1 MEKYTGLVKEGKK
14 MGALRE
20 HKGKVFASALIAI
33 IGVGLGVIPYFSVAN
48 IINNIVK
55 GKVEIA
61 TYIPYIL
68 AVLVGLLGSVLF
80 HEFSTIISHNLA
92 YRVIEEKR
100 KKLVDKLS
108 KISMGEVEKRSSGQW
123 SQFMVETLDKM
134 EQPIAHVIPEVIANL
149 LIPIVLVIIIFI
161 MDWRIGI
168 ANLLTIPFGLLFLML
183 MMRGYEEKSKRYQ
196 EASKAMNTT
205 MVEYVNGIKVIKAF
219 NKSASSFGKFKETV
233 NENKKAMLDWYLS
246 ICFSMTGAMETIP
259 ATMVFVLPTSLYL
272 FMQRSVEMSSLT
284 MCILLSYASY
294 KPLIKAMS
302 HLETIA
308 NIKMVMKE
316 INKVMEIPDL
326 ERGKQL
332 KHIKSHDVEFQNV
345 SFAYDESKN
354 VLNNISFK
362 ANEKELTA
370 IVGNSGGGKS
380 TIAKL
385 IAGFWNIEKG
395 KILIGDVDLN
405 DMPLKQNMDL
415 ITYVSQEN
423 FLFNKT
429 ILENL
434 RIAKED
440 ASMDEIKEAC
450 VKASCHDF
458 IMNLPNGYETI
469 VGEGGASLSGGE
481 RQRIVIARSFLKNS
495 SIVLLDEATAYSDPD
510 NEAIIQKSIDALIK
524 DKTVIM
530 IAHRLSTIVNA
541 NKIIVVDNG
550 NIVEQGSHEKLLE
563 LNGRYREMWDVYTE
577 SKEIEVI

>member
-1 MEKYTGLVKEGKK
+1 MEVLK
-14 MGALRE
+14 E
-20 HKGKVFASALIAI
+20 HKGKVFTSALIAI
-33 IGVGLGVIPYFSVAN
+33 IGVGLDVVPYFSVAN
-48 IINNIVK
+48 IINNIVE
-55 GKVEIA
+55 GKVEIGA
-61 TYIPYIL
+61 YIPYIL

-80 HEFSTIISHNLA
+80 HELSTIISHNLA
-92 YRVIEEKR
+92 YRVIEGKR

-108 KISMGEVEKRSSGQW
+108 KISMGEIEKRSSGQW

-149 LIPIVLVIIIFI
+149 LIPIVLVVIIFI
-161 MDWRIGI
+161 MDWRIGV
-168 ANLLTIPFGLLFLML
+168 ANLLTIPLGLLFFMM

-246 ICFSMTGAMETIP
+246 VCFSMTGAMETIP
-259 ATMVFVLPTSLYL
+259 ATMIFVLPTSLYL
-272 FMQRSVEMSSLT
+272 FMQGSVEMSLLI

-302 HLETIA
+302 HLETMA
-308 NIKMVMKE
+308 NIKIVMKE
-316 INKVMEIPDL
+316 INRVMEIPDL

-332 KHIKSHDVEFQNV
+332 KHIKSYDVEFQNV

-370 IVGNSGGGKS
+370 IVGDSGGGKS

-385 IAGFWNIEKG
+385 IAGFWNIDKG

-405 DMPLKQNMDL
+405 DMPLKQNMEL

-434 RIAKED
+434 RVAKED

-458 IMNLPNGYETI
+458 IMNLPNGYETV
-469 VGEGGASLSGGE
+469 VGEGGSSLSGGE

-495 SIVLLDEATAYSDPD
+495 PIVLLDEATAYSDPD
-510 NEAIIQKSIDALIK
+510 NEAIIQESIDALIK

-530 IAHRLSTIVNA
+530 IAHRLSTIVKA

-550 NIVEQGSHEKLLE
+550 NIVEEGSHEKLLE

-577 SKEIEVI
+577 AKEIEVI

>member
-1 MEKYTGLVKEGKK
+1 MEVLK
-14 MGALRE
+14 E

-48 IINNIVK
+48 IINNIVE
-55 GKVEIA
+55 GKVEIGA
-61 TYIPYIL
+61 YIPYIL
-68 AVLVGLLGSVLF
+68 AVLVGLLGSILF

-92 YRVIEEKR
+92 YRVIEGKR

-108 KISMGEVEKRSSGQW
+108 KISMGEIEKRSSGQW

-149 LIPIVLVIIIFI
+149 LIPIVLVVIIFI
-161 MDWRIGI
+161 MDWRIGV
-168 ANLLTIPFGLLFLML
+168 ANLLTIPLGLLFFMM

-196 EASKAMNTT
+196 EASKAMNTI

-233 NENKKAMLDWYLS
+233 NENKKSMLDWYLS
-246 ICFSMTGAMETIP
+246 VCFSMTGAMETIP
-259 ATMVFVLPTSLYL
+259 ATMIFVLPTSLYL
-272 FMQRSVEMSSLT
+272 FMQGSVEMSSLI

-302 HLETIA
+302 HLETMA
-308 NIKMVMKE
+308 NVKMVMKE

-332 KHIKSHDVEFQNV
+332 KHIKSYDVEFQNV
-345 SFAYDESKN
+345 SFAYDDSKN

-385 IAGFWNIEKG
+385 IAGFWNIDKG
-395 KILIGDVDLN
+395 KIFIGDVDLN
-405 DMPLKQNMDL
+405 DMPLKQNMEL

-434 RIAKED
+434 RVAKED

-458 IMNLPNGYETI
+458 IMNLPNGYETV
-469 VGEGGASLSGGE
+469 VGEGGSSLSGGE

-495 SIVLLDEATAYSDPD
+495 PIVLLDEATAYSDPD
-510 NEAIIQKSIDALIK
+510 NEAIIQESIDALIK

-530 IAHRLSTIVNA
+530 IAHRLSTIVKA

-550 NIVEQGSHEKLLE
+550 NIVEEGSHEKLLE

-577 SKEIEVI
+577 AKEIEVI

>member
-1 MEKYTGLVKEGKK
+1 MEVLK
-14 MGALRE
+14 E

-48 IINNIVK
+48 IINNIVE
-55 GKVEIA
+55 GKVEIGA
-61 TYIPYIL
+61 YIPYIL
-68 AVLVGLLGSVLF
+68 AVLVGLLGSILF

-92 YRVIEEKR
+92 YRVIEGKR

-108 KISMGEVEKRSSGQW
+108 KISMGEIEKRSSGQW

-149 LIPIVLVIIIFI
+149 LIPIVLVVIIFI
-161 MDWRIGI
+161 MDWRIGV
-168 ANLLTIPFGLLFLML
+168 ANLLTIPLGLLFFMM

-246 ICFSMTGAMETIP
+246 VCFSMTGAMETIP
-259 ATMVFVLPTSLYL
+259 ATMIFVLPTSLYL
-272 FMQRSVEMSSLT
+272 FMQGSVEMSSLI

-302 HLETIA
+302 HLETMA
-308 NIKMVMKE
+308 NVKMVMKE

-332 KHIKSHDVEFQNV
+332 KHIKSYDVEFQNV
-345 SFAYDESKN
+345 SFAYDDSKN

-385 IAGFWNIEKG
+385 IAGFWNIDKG
-395 KILIGDVDLN
+395 KIFIGDVDLN
-405 DMPLKQNMDL
+405 DMPLKQNMEL

-434 RIAKED
+434 RVAKED
-440 ASMDEIKEAC
+440 ANMDEIKEAC

-458 IMNLPNGYETI
+458 IMNLPNGYETV
-469 VGEGGASLSGGE
+469 VGEGGSSLSGGE

-495 SIVLLDEATAYSDPD
+495 PIVLLDEATAYSDPD
-510 NEAIIQKSIDALIK
+510 NEAIIQESIDALIK

-530 IAHRLSTIVNA
+530 IAHRLSTIVKA

-550 NIVEQGSHEKLLE
+550 NIVEEGSHEKLLE

-577 SKEIEVI
+577 AKEIEVI

>member
-1 MEKYTGLVKEGKK
+1 MEVLK
-14 MGALRE
+14 E

-48 IINNIVK
+48 IINNIVE
-55 GKVEIA
+55 GKVEIGA
-61 TYIPYIL
+61 YIPYIL
-68 AVLVGLLGSVLF
+68 AVLVGLLGSILF

-92 YRVIEEKR
+92 YRVIEGKR

-108 KISMGEVEKRSSGQW
+108 KISMGEIEKRSSGQW

-149 LIPIVLVIIIFI
+149 LIPIVLVVIIFI
-161 MDWRIGI
+161 MDWRIGV
-168 ANLLTIPFGLLFLML
+168 ANLLTIPLGLLFFMM

-196 EASKAMNTT
+196 EASKAMNTI

-246 ICFSMTGAMETIP
+246 VCFSMTGAMETIP
-259 ATMVFVLPTSLYL
+259 ATMIFVLPTSLYL
-272 FMQRSVEMSSLT
+272 FMQGSVEMSSLI

-302 HLETIA
+302 HLETMA
-308 NIKMVMKE
+308 NVKMVMKE

-332 KHIKSHDVEFQNV
+332 KHIKSYDVEFQNV
-345 SFAYDESKN
+345 SFAYDDSKN

-385 IAGFWNIEKG
+385 IAGFWNIDKG

-405 DMPLKQNMDL
+405 DMPLKQNMEL

-434 RIAKED
+434 RVAKED
-440 ASMDEIKEAC
+440 ANMDEIKEAC

-458 IMNLPNGYETI
+458 ITNLPNGYETV
-469 VGEGGASLSGGE
+469 VGEGGSSLSGGE

-495 SIVLLDEATAYSDPD
+495 PIVLLDEATAYSDPD
-510 NEAIIQKSIDALIK
+510 NEAIIQESIDALIK

-530 IAHRLSTIVNA
+530 IAHRLSTIVKA

-550 NIVEQGSHEKLLE
+550 NIVEEGSHEKLLE

-577 SKEIEVI
+577 AKEIEVI

>member
-1 MEKYTGLVKEGKK
+1 MEVLK
-14 MGALRE
+14 E

-48 IINNIVK
+48 IINNIVE
-55 GKVEIA
+55 GKVEIGA
-61 TYIPYIL
+61 YIPYIL
-68 AVLVGLLGSVLF
+68 AVLVGLLGSILF

-92 YRVIEEKR
+92 YRVIEGKR

-108 KISMGEVEKRSSGQW
+108 KISMGEIEKRSSGQW

-149 LIPIVLVIIIFI
+149 LIPIVLVVIIFI
-161 MDWRIGI
+161 MDWRIGV
-168 ANLLTIPFGLLFLML
+168 ANLLTIPLGLLFFMM

-196 EASKAMNTT
+196 EASKAMNTI

-233 NENKKAMLDWYLS
+233 NENKKSMLDWYLS
-246 ICFSMTGAMETIP
+246 VCFSMTGAMETIP
-259 ATMVFVLPTSLYL
+259 ATMIFVLPTSLYL
-272 FMQRSVEMSSLT
+272 FMQGSVEMSSLI

-294 KPLIKAMS
+294 KPLRKAMS
-302 HLETIA
+302 HLETMA
-308 NIKMVMKE
+308 NVKMVMKE

-332 KHIKSHDVEFQNV
+332 KHIKSYDVEFQNV
-345 SFAYDESKN
+345 SFAYDDSKN

-385 IAGFWNIEKG
+385 IAGFWNIDKG
-395 KILIGDVDLN
+395 KIFIGDVDLN
-405 DMPLKQNMDL
+405 DMPLKQNMEL

-434 RIAKED
+434 RVAKED
-440 ASMDEIKEAC
+440 ANMDEIKEAC

-458 IMNLPNGYETI
+458 ITNLPNGYETV
-469 VGEGGASLSGGE
+469 VGEGGSSLSGGE

-495 SIVLLDEATAYSDPD
+495 PIVLLDEATAYSDPD
-510 NEAIIQKSIDALIK
+510 NEAIIQESIDALIK

-550 NIVEQGSHEKLLE
+550 NIVEEGSHEKLLE

-577 SKEIEVI
+577 AKEIEVI

>member
-1 MEKYTGLVKEGKK
+1 MEVLK
-14 MGALRE
+14 E
-20 HKGKVFASALIAI
+20 HKGKVFTSALIAI

-48 IINNIVK
+48 IINNIVE
-55 GKVEIA
+55 GKVEIGA
-61 TYIPYIL
+61 YIPYIL
-68 AVLVGLLGSVLF
+68 AVLVGLLGSILF

-92 YRVIEEKR
+92 YRVIEGKR

-108 KISMGEVEKRSSGQW
+108 KISMGEIEKRSSGQW

-149 LIPIVLVIIIFI
+149 LIPIVLVVIIFI
-161 MDWRIGI
+161 MDWRIGV
-168 ANLLTIPFGLLFLML
+168 ANLLTIPLGLLFFMM

-196 EASKAMNTT
+196 EASKAMNTI

-233 NENKKAMLDWYLS
+233 NENKKSMLDWYLS
-246 ICFSMTGAMETIP
+246 VCFSMTGAMETIP
-259 ATMVFVLPTSLYL
+259 ATMIFVLPTSLYL
-272 FMQRSVEMSSLT
+272 FMQGSVEMSSLI

-302 HLETIA
+302 HLETMA
-308 NIKMVMKE
+308 NVKMVMKE

-332 KHIKSHDVEFQNV
+332 KHIKSYDVEFQNV
-345 SFAYDESKN
+345 SFAYDDSKN

-385 IAGFWNIEKG
+385 IAGFWNIDKG
-395 KILIGDVDLN
+395 KIFIGDVDLN
-405 DMPLKQNMDL
+405 DMPLKQNMEL

-434 RIAKED
+434 RVAKED
-440 ASMDEIKEAC
+440 ANMDEIKEAC

-458 IMNLPNGYETI
+458 IMNLPNGYETV

-495 SIVLLDEATAYSDPD
+495 PIVLLDEATAYSDPD
-510 NEAIIQKSIDALIK
+510 NEAIIQESIDALIK

-550 NIVEQGSHEKLLE
+550 NIVEEGSHEKLLE

-577 SKEIEVI
+577 AKEIEVI

>member
-1 MEKYTGLVKEGKK
+1 MEVLK
-14 MGALRE
+14 E
-20 HKGKVFASALIAI
+20 HKGKVFTSALIAI
-33 IGVGLGVIPYFSVAN
+33 IGVGLGVVPYFSVAN
-48 IINNIVK
+48 IINNIVE
-55 GKVEIA
+55 GKVEIGA
-61 TYIPYIL
+61 YIPYIL

-80 HEFSTIISHNLA
+80 HELSTIISHNLA
-92 YRVIEEKR
+92 YRVIEGKR

-108 KISMGEVEKRSSGQW
+108 KISMGEIEKRSSGQW

-149 LIPIVLVIIIFI
+149 LIPIVLVVIIFI
-161 MDWRIGI
+161 MDWRIGV
-168 ANLLTIPFGLLFLML
+168 ANLLTIPLGLLFFMM

-246 ICFSMTGAMETIP
+246 VCFSMTGAMETIP
-259 ATMVFVLPTSLYL
+259 ATMIFVLPTSLYL
-272 FMQRSVEMSSLT
+272 FMQGSVEMSLLI

-302 HLETIA
+302 HLETMA
-308 NIKMVMKE
+308 NVKMVMKE

-332 KHIKSHDVEFQNV
+332 KHIKSYDVEFQNV

-370 IVGNSGGGKS
+370 IVGDSGGGKS

-385 IAGFWNIEKG
+385 IAGFWNIDKG

-405 DMPLKQNMDL
+405 DMPLKQNMEL

-434 RIAKED
+434 RVAKED

-458 IMNLPNGYETI
+458 IMNLPNGYETV
-469 VGEGGASLSGGE
+469 VGEGGSSLSGGE

-495 SIVLLDEATAYSDPD
+495 PIVLLDEATAYSDPD
-510 NEAIIQKSIDALIK
+510 NEAIIQESIDALIK

-530 IAHRLSTIVNA
+530 IAHRLSTIVKA

-550 NIVEQGSHEKLLE
+550 NIVEEGSHEKLLE

-577 SKEIEVI
+577 AKEIEVI

>member
-1 MEKYTGLVKEGKK
+1 MEVLK
-14 MGALRE
+14 E

-48 IINNIVK
+48 IINNIVE
-55 GKVEIA
+55 GKVEIGA
-61 TYIPYIL
+61 YIPYIL
-68 AVLVGLLGSVLF
+68 AVLVGLLGSILF

-92 YRVIEEKR
+92 YRVIEGKR

-108 KISMGEVEKRSSGQW
+108 KISMGEIEKRSSGQW

-149 LIPIVLVIIIFI
+149 LIPIVLVVIIFI
-161 MDWRIGI
+161 MDWRIGV
-168 ANLLTIPFGLLFLML
+168 ANLLTIPLGLLFFMM

-196 EASKAMNTT
+196 EASKAMNTI

-233 NENKKAMLDWYLS
+233 NENKKSMLDWYLS
-246 ICFSMTGAMETIP
+246 VCFSMTGAMETIP
-259 ATMVFVLPTSLYL
+259 ATMIFVLPTSLYL
-272 FMQRSVEMSSLT
+272 FMQGSVEMSSLI

-302 HLETIA
+302 HLETMA
-308 NIKMVMKE
+308 NVKMVMKE

-332 KHIKSHDVEFQNV
+332 KHIKSYDVEFQNV
-345 SFAYDESKN
+345 SFAYDDSKN

-385 IAGFWNIEKG
+385 IAGFWNIDKG
-395 KILIGDVDLN
+395 KIFIGDVDLN
-405 DMPLKQNMDL
+405 DMPLKQNMEL

-434 RIAKED
+434 RVAKED
-440 ASMDEIKEAC
+440 ANMDEIKEAC

-458 IMNLPNGYETI
+458 IMNLPNGYETV
-469 VGEGGASLSGGE
+469 VGEGGSSLSGGE

-495 SIVLLDEATAYSDPD
+495 PIVLLDEATAYSDPD
-510 NEAIIQKSIDALIK
+510 NEAIIQESIDALIK

-550 NIVEQGSHEKLLE
+550 NIVEEGSHEKLLE

-577 SKEIEVI
+577 AKEIEVI

>member
-14 MGALRE
+14 MEALRE

-48 IINNIVK
+48 IINNIVE

-92 YRVIEEKR
+92 YRVIEGKR

-108 KISMGEVEKRSSGQW
+108 KISMGEIEKRSSGQW

-149 LIPIVLVIIIFI
+149 LIPIVLVVIIFI
-161 MDWRIGI
+161 MDWRIGV
-168 ANLLTIPFGLLFLML
+168 ANLLTIPLGLLFFMM

-246 ICFSMTGAMETIP
+246 VCFSMTGAMETIP
-259 ATMVFVLPTSLYL
+259 ATMIFVLPTSLYL
-272 FMQRSVEMSSLT
+272 FMQGSVEMSSLT

-326 ERGKQL
+326 ERGKQI
-332 KHIKSHDVEFQNV
+332 KHIKSYDVEFQNV

-370 IVGNSGGGKS
+370 IVGDSGGGKS

-385 IAGFWNIEKG
+385 IAGFWNIDKG

-405 DMPLKQNMDL
+405 DMPLKQNMEL

-434 RIAKED
+434 RVAKED

-458 IMNLPNGYETI
+458 IMNLPNGYETV
-469 VGEGGASLSGGE
+469 VGEGGSSLSGGE

-495 SIVLLDEATAYSDPD
+495 PIVLLDEATAYSDPD

-530 IAHRLSTIVNA
+530 IAHRLSTIVKA

-550 NIVEQGSHEKLLE
+550 NIVEEGSHEKLLE

-577 SKEIEVI
+577 AKEIEVI

>member
-1 MEKYTGLVKEGKK
+1 MEVLK
-14 MGALRE
+14 E

-48 IINNIVK
+48 IINNIVE
-55 GKVEIA
+55 GKVEIGA
-61 TYIPYIL
+61 YIPYIL
-68 AVLVGLLGSVLF
+68 AVLVGLLGSILF

-92 YRVIEEKR
+92 YRVIEGKR

-108 KISMGEVEKRSSGQW
+108 KISMGEIEKRSSGQW

-149 LIPIVLVIIIFI
+149 LIPIVLVVIIFI
-161 MDWRIGI
+161 MDWRIGV
-168 ANLLTIPFGLLFLML
+168 ANLLTIPLGLLFFMM

-196 EASKAMNTT
+196 EASKAMNTI

-233 NENKKAMLDWYLS
+233 NENKKSMLDWYLS
-246 ICFSMTGAMETIP
+246 VCFSMTGAMETIP
-259 ATMVFVLPTSLYL
+259 ATMIFVLPTSLYL
-272 FMQRSVEMSSLT
+272 FMQGSVEMSSLI

-302 HLETIA
+302 HLETMA
-308 NIKMVMKE
+308 NIKIVMKE

-332 KHIKSHDVEFQNV
+332 KHIKSYDVEFQNV

-370 IVGNSGGGKS
+370 IVGDSGGGKS

-385 IAGFWNIEKG
+385 IAGFWNIDKG

-405 DMPLKQNMDL
+405 DMPLKQNMEL

-434 RIAKED
+434 RVAKED

-458 IMNLPNGYETI
+458 ITNLPNGYETV
-469 VGEGGASLSGGE
+469 VGEGGSSLSGGE

-495 SIVLLDEATAYSDPD
+495 PIVLLDEATAYSDSD
-510 NEAIIQKSIDALIK
+510 NEAIIQESIDALIK

-550 NIVEQGSHEKLLE
+550 NIVEEGSHEKLLE

-577 SKEIEVI
+577 AKEIEVI

>member
-1 MEKYTGLVKEGKK
+1 MEVLK
-14 MGALRE
+14 E

-48 IINNIVK
+48 IINNIVE
-55 GKVEIA
+55 GKVEIGA
-61 TYIPYIL
+61 YIPYIL

-80 HEFSTIISHNLA
+80 HELSTIISHNLA
-92 YRVIEEKR
+92 YRVIERKR

-108 KISMGEVEKRSSGQW
+108 KISMGEIEKRSSGQW

-149 LIPIVLVIIIFI
+149 LIPIVLVVIIFI
-161 MDWRIGI
+161 MDWRIGV
-168 ANLLTIPFGLLFLML
+168 ANLLTIPLGLLFFMM

-196 EASKAMNTT
+196 EASKAMNTI

-233 NENKKAMLDWYLS
+233 NENKKSMLDWYLS
-246 ICFSMTGAMETIP
+246 VCFSMTGAMETIP
-259 ATMVFVLPTSLYL
+259 ATMIFVLPTSLYL
-272 FMQRSVEMSSLT
+272 FMQGSVEMSSLI

-302 HLETIA
+302 HLETMA
-308 NIKMVMKE
+308 NVKMVMKE

-332 KHIKSHDVEFQNV
+332 KHIKSYDVEFQNL
-345 SFAYDESKN
+345 SFSYDESKN

-385 IAGFWNIEKG
+385 IAGFWNIDKG

-405 DMPLKQNMDL
+405 DMPLKQNMEL

-434 RIAKED
+434 RVAKED
-440 ASMDEIKEAC
+440 ANMDEIKEAC

-458 IMNLPNGYETI
+458 ITNLPNGYETV
-469 VGEGGASLSGGE
+469 VGEGGSSLSGGE

-495 SIVLLDEATAYSDPD
+495 PIVLLDEATAYSDPD
-510 NEAIIQKSIDALIK
+510 NEAIIQESIDALIK

-550 NIVEQGSHEKLLE
+550 NIVEAGSHEKLLE

-577 SKEIEVI
+577 AKEIEVI

>member
-1 MEKYTGLVKEGKK
+1 MEVLK
-14 MGALRE
+14 E
-20 HKGKVFASALIAI
+20 HKGKVFTSALIAI
-33 IGVGLGVIPYFSVAN
+33 IGVGLDVVPYFSVAN
-48 IINNIVK
+48 IINNIVE
-55 GKVEIA
+55 GKVEIGA
-61 TYIPYIL
+61 YIPYIL

-80 HEFSTIISHNLA
+80 HELSTIISHNLA
-92 YRVIEEKR
+92 YRVIEGKR

-108 KISMGEVEKRSSGQW
+108 KISMGEIEKRSSGQW

-149 LIPIVLVIIIFI
+149 LIPIVLVVIIFI
-161 MDWRIGI
+161 MDWRIGV
-168 ANLLTIPFGLLFLML
+168 ANLLTIPLGLLFFMM

-196 EASKAMNTT
+196 EASKAMNTI

-246 ICFSMTGAMETIP
+246 VCFSMTGAMETIP
-259 ATMVFVLPTSLYL
+259 ATMIFVLPTSLYL
-272 FMQRSVEMSSLT
+272 FMQGSVEMSLLI

-302 HLETIA
+302 HLETMA
-308 NIKMVMKE
+308 NVKMVMKE

-332 KHIKSHDVEFQNV
+332 KHIKSYDVEFQNV
-345 SFAYDESKN
+345 SFAYDDSKN

-385 IAGFWNIEKG
+385 IAGFWNIDKG
-395 KILIGDVDLN
+395 KIFIGDVDLN
-405 DMPLKQNMDL
+405 DMPLKQNMEL

-434 RIAKED
+434 RVAKED

-458 IMNLPNGYETI
+458 IMNLPNGYETV
-469 VGEGGASLSGGE
+469 VGEGGSSLSGGE

-495 SIVLLDEATAYSDPD
+495 PIVLLDEATAYSDSD
-510 NEAIIQKSIDALIK
+510 NEAIIQESIDALIK

-550 NIVEQGSHEKLLE
+550 NIVEEGSHEKLLE

-577 SKEIEVI
+577 AKEIEVI

>member
-1 MEKYTGLVKEGKK
+1 MEVLKEY
-14 MGALRE
+14 
-20 HKGKVFASALIAI
+20 KGKVFASALIAI

-48 IINNIVK
+48 IINNIVE
-55 GKVEIA
+55 GKVEIGA
-61 TYIPYIL
+61 YIPYIL

-80 HEFSTIISHNLA
+80 HELSTIISHNLA
-92 YRVIEEKR
+92 YRVIERKR

-108 KISMGEVEKRSSGQW
+108 KISMGEIEKRSSGQW

-149 LIPIVLVIIIFI
+149 LIPIVLVVIIFI
-161 MDWRIGI
+161 MDWRIGV
-168 ANLLTIPFGLLFLML
+168 ANLLTIPLGLLFFMM

-246 ICFSMTGAMETIP
+246 VCFSMTGAMETIP
-259 ATMVFVLPTSLYL
+259 ATMIFVLPTSLYL
-272 FMQRSVEMSSLT
+272 FMQGSVEMSSLI

-302 HLETIA
+302 HLETMA
-308 NIKMVMKE
+308 NVKMVMKE

-326 ERGKQL
+326 ERGKQP
-332 KHIKSHDVEFQNV
+332 KHIKSYDVEFQNV
-345 SFAYDESKN
+345 SFSYDESKN

-385 IAGFWNIEKG
+385 IAGFWNIDKG

-405 DMPLKQNMDL
+405 DMPLKQNMEL

-434 RIAKED
+434 RVAKED

-458 IMNLPNGYETI
+458 IMNLPNGYETV

-495 SIVLLDEATAYSDPD
+495 PIVLLDEATAYSDPD
-510 NEAIIQKSIDALIK
+510 NEVIIQESIDALIK
-524 DKTVIM
+524 DKTIIM

-550 NIVEQGSHEKLLE
+550 DIVEEGSHKKLLE

-577 SKEIEVI
+577 AKEIEVI

>member
-1 MEKYTGLVKEGKK
+1 MEVLK
-14 MGALRE
+14 E
-20 HKGKVFASALIAI
+20 HKGKVFTSALIAI
-33 IGVGLGVIPYFSVAN
+33 IGVGLDVVPYFSVAN
-48 IINNIVK
+48 IINNIVE
-55 GKVEIA
+55 GKVEIGA
-61 TYIPYIL
+61 YIPYIL
-68 AVLVGLLGSVLF
+68 AVLVGLLGSILF
-80 HEFSTIISHNLA
+80 HELSTIISHNLA
-92 YRVIEEKR
+92 YGVIEGKR

-108 KISMGEVEKRSSGQW
+108 KISMGEIEKRSSGQW

-149 LIPIVLVIIIFI
+149 LIPIVLVVIIFI
-161 MDWRIGI
+161 MDWRIGV
-168 ANLLTIPFGLLFLML
+168 ANLLTIPLGLPFFMM

-246 ICFSMTGAMETIP
+246 VCFSMTGAMETIP
-259 ATMVFVLPTSLYL
+259 ATMIFVLPTSLYL
-272 FMQRSVEMSSLT
+272 FMQGSVEMSLLI

-302 HLETIA
+302 HLETMA
-308 NIKMVMKE
+308 NIKIVMKE

-332 KHIKSHDVEFQNV
+332 KHIKSYDVEFQNV

-354 VLNNISFK
+354 VLNNILFK

-370 IVGNSGGGKS
+370 IVGDSGGGKS

-385 IAGFWNIEKG
+385 IAGFWNIDKG

-405 DMPLKQNMDL
+405 DMPLKQNMEL

-434 RIAKED
+434 RVAKED

-458 IMNLPNGYETI
+458 IMNLPNGYETV
-469 VGEGGASLSGGE
+469 VGEGGSSLSGGE

-495 SIVLLDEATAYSDPD
+495 PIVLLDEATAYSDPD
-510 NEAIIQKSIDALIK
+510 NEAIIQESIDALIK

-530 IAHRLSTIVNA
+530 IAHRLSTIVKA

-550 NIVEQGSHEKLLE
+550 NIVEEGSHEKLLE

-577 SKEIEVI
+577 AKEIEVI

>member
-1 MEKYTGLVKEGKK
+1 MEVLK
-14 MGALRE
+14 E
-20 HKGKVFASALIAI
+20 HKGKVFTSALIAI
-33 IGVGLGVIPYFSVAN
+33 IGVGLGVVPYFSVAN
-48 IINNIVK
+48 IINNIVE
-55 GKVEIA
+55 GKVEIGA
-61 TYIPYIL
+61 YIPYIL
-68 AVLVGLLGSVLF
+68 AVLVGLLGSILF
-80 HEFSTIISHNLA
+80 HELSTIISHNLA
-92 YRVIEEKR
+92 YRVIEGKR

-108 KISMGEVEKRSSGQW
+108 KISMGEIEKRSSGQW

-149 LIPIVLVIIIFI
+149 LIPIVLVVIIFI
-161 MDWRIGI
+161 MDWRIGV
-168 ANLLTIPFGLLFLML
+168 ANLLTIPLGLLFFMM

-246 ICFSMTGAMETIP
+246 VCFSMTGAMETIP
-259 ATMVFVLPTSLYL
+259 ATMIFVLPTSLYL
-272 FMQRSVEMSSLT
+272 FMQGSVEMSLLI

-302 HLETIA
+302 HLETMA
-308 NIKMVMKE
+308 NIKIVMKE

-332 KHIKSHDVEFQNV
+332 KHIKSYDVEFQNV

-370 IVGNSGGGKS
+370 IVGDSGGGKS

-385 IAGFWNIEKG
+385 IAGFWNIDKG

-405 DMPLKQNMDL
+405 DMPLKQNMEL

-434 RIAKED
+434 RVAKED
-440 ASMDEIKEAC
+440 ANMDEIKEAC

-458 IMNLPNGYETI
+458 ITNLPNGYETV
-469 VGEGGASLSGGE
+469 VGEGGSSLSGGE

-495 SIVLLDEATAYSDPD
+495 PIVLLDEATAYSDPD
-510 NEAIIQKSIDALIK
+510 NEAIIQESIDALIK

-550 NIVEQGSHEKLLE
+550 NIVEEGSHEKLLE

-577 SKEIEVI
+577 AKEIEVI